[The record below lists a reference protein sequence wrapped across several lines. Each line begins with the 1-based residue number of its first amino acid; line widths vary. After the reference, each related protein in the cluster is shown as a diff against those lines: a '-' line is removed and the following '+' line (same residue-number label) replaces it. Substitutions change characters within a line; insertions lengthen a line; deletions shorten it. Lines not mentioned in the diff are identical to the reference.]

1 MKFEERSR
9 EFEVAGVHLTH
20 VADIELEPDELV
32 TFEGGLDVTRKEWGY
47 YATPSLNGRLREQG
61 LRAVLVSGGGKLY
74 LLLVEEG
81 AEPAFERYLDE
92 QELRVLAWLDT
103 DEAAGRFE

>member
-1 MKFEERSR
+1 VRFEERSR
-9 EFEVAGVHLTH
+9 EFEVAGVPLVH
-20 VADIELEPDELV
+20 VADVSLEPNEFV
-32 TFEGGLDVTRKEWGY
+32 TFDGGLDVTRKDWGY
-47 YATPSLNGRLREQG
+47 YATPSLNGRLRENG
-61 LRAVLVSGGGKLY
+61 LRAALVLGGGKLY

-92 QELRVLAWLDT
+92 QELRVVAWLDS